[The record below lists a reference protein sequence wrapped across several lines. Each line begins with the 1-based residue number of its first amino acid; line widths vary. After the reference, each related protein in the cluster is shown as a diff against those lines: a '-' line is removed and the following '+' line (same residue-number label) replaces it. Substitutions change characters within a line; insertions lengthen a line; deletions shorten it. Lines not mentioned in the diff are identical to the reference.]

1 MKKTGFRL
9 GLLLALP
16 AALLLG
22 SCGSKYSYESVP
34 GDPMGTRIYTL
45 DNGLKVYLSV
55 NKDAPRIQ
63 TIVAVNAG
71 GKNDPAETT
80 GLAHYFEHL
89 MFKGTQNFGTVDY
102 ATEKVYLDQIEDL
115 FEVYRKT
122 TDAAERKALYAKI
135 DSVSQIAA
143 SYAIPNEYDKLMAA
157 IGSQGTNA
165 FTSNDITAYVEDIP
179 SNQIENWAK
188 IQADR
193 FQNPVIRLFHTELET
208 VYEEYNMN
216 QVSDM
221 RQMWNKMFTALFP
234 HHPYGT
240 QTVIGDPEQLKNPSI
255 VNIKH
260 FFDTYYVPNNM
271 AVVMV
276 GDLDPDKTIALVDKY
291 FGQLKAKDFPEF
303 TYEEEKPLDHNILDT
318 VVGQDPAYICVGWPL
333 PSPRDPEVAVAD
345 LVANV
350 LMNGST
356 GLFDVNL
363 NQQQK
368 VMIAQGMN
376 MSLADYGIL
385 MAFGMPRQGQ
395 TLDQVKDLML
405 EQVERLKKGD
415 FSEEML
421 KAIVDNYTVNQYK
434 ALRDNESRA
443 MQMMTAFNN
452 HEDWDDVVNRI
463 DRLSKVTKQ
472 EVVDFANK
480 YMNNYAVIYK
490 LEGMPNF
497 TSIDKPQ
504 ITPLEINRDVAS
516 QFLKDIQASKPADIV
531 PVFVDFSKDM
541 QQSKYQDKVDL
552 LYKHNDD
559 DPLFT
564 LYYVYEMGSYN
575 DKLLELAFNYLPYLG
590 TDKYTAEQLQEE
602 FYKLAATY
610 SASASG
616 ERVYVTLSGIDKNFD
631 ASLELFEHLL
641 ASVQADPM
649 RYAFLAQ
656 DLMKIADD
664 AKKDQTTNLQHLANY
679 ALYGEDNPLRWE
691 LTPAE
696 IASTD
701 PEVLVAKIKDL
712 KNYEHTIMYFGPES
726 LESLNQKLA
735 AHHTLPAS
743 FKPMPA
749 KHEFN
754 MRDNDGSV
762 FFAHYDAPQV
772 NIASLM
778 KGMKYDKNEVP
789 AIELYNNYFGG
800 GMSGIVFQEIR
811 EARALA
817 YTSYAYY
824 GLPSR
829 PDKNAMFQTF
839 IGTQTDKMQD
849 AVTAMDEILQNMPLS
864 ENTFALAKESTLNS
878 YRTNRTLR
886 EDVFFAYLYAKRFG
900 WTEDPNKFSYEKI
913 QGMTLNDVKAF
924 QEKYIQGQT
933 FDRAVLGNKKD
944 VDMKYLKSLGKV
956 RVLSTEDIF
965 GY

>member
-9 GLLLALP
+9 GLLLVLP
-16 AALLLG
+16 AALLLS
-22 SCGSKYSYESVP
+22 SCGSKYAYESVP

-89 MFKGTQNFGTVDY
+89 MFKGTQNFGTVNY
-102 ATEKVYLDQIEDL
+102 EAEKVYLDQIEDL

-122 TDAAERKALYAKI
+122 TDEGERKALYAKI

-221 RQMWNKMFTALFP
+221 RQIWNKMFAALFP

-255 VNIKH
+255 TNIKN

-276 GDLDPDKTIALVDKY
+276 GDLDPDKTIALVDQY
-291 FGQLKAKDFPEF
+291 FGQLKPKDFPEF

-318 VVGQDPAYICVGWPL
+318 VVGQDPAAICIGWPL

-368 VMIAQGMN
+368 VMYSQGFYMA
-376 MSLADYGIL
+376 LADYGGL
-385 MAFGMPRQGQ
+385 VAYGMPRQGQ

-405 EQVERLKKGD
+405 EQVEMLKKGE

-421 KAIVDNYTVNQYK
+421 KAIIDNYTVNQYK

-443 MQMMTAFNN
+443 MEMMTAFNN
-452 HEDWDDVVNRI
+452 HEDWAEVVNRL

-480 YMNNYAVIYK
+480 YMNNYAAIYK
-490 LEGMPNF
+490 LEGVPDF

-504 ITPLEINRDVAS
+504 ITPLEINRDTAS
-516 QFLKDIQASKPADIV
+516 QFLKDIQLSKPADIS

-541 QQSKYQDKVDL
+541 QQSRYQDKVDL
-552 LYKHNDD
+552 LYKHNDG

-564 LYYVYEMGSYN
+564 LYYVYDMGSYN
-575 DKLLELAFNYLPYLG
+575 DKMLELAFDYLPYLG
-590 TDKYTAEQLQEE
+590 TDKYTAEELQEE
-602 FYKLAATY
+602 FYKLAASY
-610 SASASG
+610 YAVASG
-616 ERVYVTLSGIDKNFD
+616 DRVYVYLSGIDKNFD
-631 ASLELFEHLL
+631 ASLALFEHVLS
-641 ASVQADPM
+641 SVKADPM
-649 RYAFLAQ
+649 RYAYLAQ
-656 DLMKIADD
+656 DLVKLADD
-664 AKKDQTTNLQHLANY
+664 AKKDQNTNLSYLANY
-679 ALYGEDNPLRWE
+679 ALYGKDNPRTWGLK
-691 LTPAE
+691 PAE
-696 IASTD
+696 IMKAD
-701 PEVLVAKIKDL
+701 PEALVAKIKDL

-726 LESLNQKLA
+726 MESLNQKLA
-735 AHHTLPAS
+735 AHHVLPVS
-743 FKPMPA
+743 FTPMPA
-749 KHEFN
+749 AHEFN
-754 MRDNDGSV
+754 LRDNDGEV

-772 NIASLM
+772 NIVGLM
-778 KGMKYDKNEVP
+778 KGMKYDRD
-789 AIELYNNYFGG
+789 ELPGIVMYNNYFGG

-817 YTSYAYY
+817 YSSYAYY
-824 GLPSR
+824 GTPSR
-829 PDKNAMFQTF
+829 PDKECVFQSF

-849 AVTAMDEILQNMPLS
+849 AVTALNGILQDMPLS
-864 ENTFALAKESTLNS
+864 NNTFNLAKESTLNN
-878 YRTNRTLR
+878 YRTGRTLR
-886 EDVFFAYLYAKRFG
+886 EDVFFAYLQAKKFG
-900 WTEDPNKFSYEKI
+900 WNEDPDKFCYEKI
-913 QGMTLNDVKAF
+913 QGMTLDDVKAF
-924 QEKYIQGQT
+924 QEKYIKGLP
-933 FDRAVLGNKKD
+933 FDYAVLGNKQD
-944 VDMKYLKSLGKV
+944 VDMKYLRSLGKL
-956 RVLSTEDIF
+956 RTLSTEEIF